1 MENLLM
7 LRSEEGL
14 VTTAKQLA
22 DNIYLLIEEQ
32 HDVTPHIYEVY
43 MDNEEFIKLVTWIEI
58 MWVRIARSRRF
69 CKTPLPNRSHGP
81 MAIVDRPLRQG

>member
-14 VTTAKQLA
+14 VTTARQLA

-43 MDNEEFIKLVTWIEI
+43 MDNEEFIKLVTWIRNNVGENRPIKEI
-58 MWVRIARSRRF
+58 LQDAIA
-69 CKTPLPNRSHGP
+69 
-81 MAIVDRPLRQG
+81 